1 MYDNLGSVKVG
12 TIPTDG
18 WVSPWSK
25 ETVLATT
32 SIVVQGFA
40 FLIHFKDKK

>member
-1 MYDNLGSVKVG
+1 MYNNHGYVKPG
-12 TIPTDG
+12 IIPSAG

-25 ETVLATT
+25 VTVLATT

-40 FLIHFKDKK
+40 FLIRFKDKK